1 MKIGILT
8 FHRAINYGA
17 VLQCY
22 ALYKTLSN
30 LGHQVEVIDYR
41 PSYNEKY
48 RMFFRRKDF
57 CDTKGIFGKLRYV
70 LSNLSLIQSKIRTNK
85 KFDYFI
91 KQYLQVSSI
100 VHKESDI
107 PRYYDAV
114 FFGSDQIW
122 NPAICEG
129 LDKLY
134 WGQFHKGQMTFV
146 GYALSVGRLEL
157 FTPQLLP
164 TIVKYLDNYDY
175 ISVREN
181 NLQHFIQQE
190 CNREATLVCDPSLL
204 LNKKEYEKLTVP
216 PKESKYVLLFC
227 LEKNPYAK
235 KFANNIAKQIAGS
248 VVQFGA
254 NVNPFRRCLDYT
266 RSCLSPV
273 EFLSYIRYADCI
285 VTDSFHATSFSIIM
299 HRNFYTLK
307 KQNNNAR
314 LETILETV
322 GLADR
327 LVLANTLVHYSPV
340 SWLGVD
346 NKIENYK
353 RSSLEYIKTC
363 LIPINKD

>member
-1 MKIGILT
+1 MRIGILT

-17 VLQCY
+17 VIQCY
-22 ALYKTLSN
+22 ALYKTLLN
-30 LGHQVEVIDYR
+30 QGHDVEIIDYR
-41 PSYNEKY
+41 PKYIEKY
-48 RMFFRRKDF
+48 RMLFYKNDF
-57 CDTKGIFGKLRYV
+57 DNAKGILGKIKYV
-70 LSNLSLIQSKIRTNK
+70 LSCLCLIYPKYRTNT
-85 KFDYFI
+85 KFDNFI
-91 KQYLQVSSI
+91 KERLRLSSP
-100 VHKESDI
+100 VYNETQI
-107 PRYYDAV
+107 PRYYDV
-114 FFGSDQIW
+114 VVFGSDQIW

-190 CNREATLVCDPSLL
+190 SNREATLVCDPSLL

-248 VVQFGA
+248 VVQIGA